1 MKTIDTLGGEFVK
14 KHRWLLDMARYCEVA
29 ICGGCAA
36 AIVKENTEYVPG
48 DLDLVT
54 TKGNA
59 LRLIDNINHFLLDH
73 KVHYRIGVN
82 SLNDF
87 VPPSALAHFRIMCPF
102 WLPVCV
108 FVLPDDKFK
117 YYRIKGSH
125 LLQYAEHVKEAAD
138 EMTLIDGR
146 FRMAGEPEDNRY
158 KPQDEDIPF

>member
-1 MKTIDTLGGEFVK
+1 MKTIYTLGEAFVH
-14 KHRWLLDMARYCEVA
+14 KHRWLLEMARYCEVA

-36 AIVKENTEYVPG
+36 AIVKENEDYIPG
-48 DLDLVT
+48 DLDFVT

-59 LRLIDNINHFLLDH
+59 LRLIDNINHFLLDY

-82 SLNDF
+82 SKNDF
-87 VPPSALAHFRIMCPF
+87 VPPSALAHFRVMCPF

-117 YYRIKGSH
+117 YYRINDGY
-125 LLQYAEHVKEAAD
+125 LLQYAEHVQAAAD

-146 FRMAGEPEDNRY
+146 PRIASQPDDGRY
-158 KPQDEDIPF
+158 KKQDKDIPF